1 MEEQE
6 YKNTYQ
12 TVNKR
17 RCVYEKAINSRRC
30 GCARCHRFNLAD
42 REGVACK
49 SATGNALC
57 TEFLNTLRSKAR
69 FSLHLTHSDK
79 PLPHAKEI
87 RVQTGGL
94 LGLQELLDPG
104 KADSTNAENIIGM
117 LDTAIQRY
125 ERLQNLPY
133 NIIIQGVVSF
143 EGRKKRQRSD

>member
-30 GCARCHRFNLAD
+30 SCTRSHRFNLAD

-49 SATGNALC
+49 SATGIALC

>member
-30 GCARCHRFNLAD
+30 GCASCHRFNLAD

-49 SATGNALC
+49 TATGNALC

-79 PLPHAKEI
+79 PLPHAKET

-94 LGLQELLDPG
+94 LGLQELLDPV
-104 KADSTNAENIIGM
+104 KAGDTGVKNIIGL
-117 LDTAIQRY
+117 LDAAILRY
-125 ERLQNLPY
+125 ERLQTLPY
-133 NIIIQGVVSF
+133 DIIMQSVVSF

>member
-30 GCARCHRFNLAD
+30 NCARCHRFNLAD
-42 REGVACK
+42 REGVACT
-49 SATGNALC
+49 SATGNAIC
-57 TEFLNTLRSKAR
+57 TEFLNPLRSKAR
-69 FSLHLTHSDK
+69 FSLHLTHADE
-79 PLPHAKEI
+79 PLPHTREI

-94 LGLQELLDPG
+94 LGLQELLYPD
-104 KADSTNAENIIGM
+104 KAGSTQAGNIIGL
-117 LDTAIQRY
+117 LDTAIQRF

-133 NIIIQGVVSF
+133 NILVQGVVSF
-143 EGRKKRQRSD
+143 EGRKKRPRS